1 MKLQNTSLLSPVVY
15 EPGYLS
21 KDEMWAAIPYGNRF
35 MIIHNGCQGK
45 VFNTLDNA
53 KKYIE
58 AQVKSVKKSASSSTL
73 EKHLVV

>member
-1 MKLQNTSLLSPVVY
+1 MKLPNTSILNPVSY

-35 MIIHNGCQGK
+35 MIIHNGSQGK

-73 EKHLVV
+73 EKHLDV